1 MFAWVQPIGPEKMS
15 QTSQQTPE
23 AARTNGNS
31 ALNGFDHTR
40 DSDSPAS
47 SDKPKRARRVF
58 TAAEKLRILQE
69 AANSSKRGEI
79 EALLRREAIYSSH
92 LAAWRK
98 QLALRGTQGL
108 EGAKPGRKPKLDA
121 RDHRIQELERRVQF
135 LESELGRVT
144 GNTNY
149 ASSVLSV
156 GEAC

>member
-1 MFAWVQPIGPEKMS
+1 MS
-15 QTSQQTPE
+15 HSSQHSLE
-23 AARTNGNS
+23 AARAFSDPAFGT
-31 ALNGFDHTR
+31 FERRR
-40 DSDSPAS
+40 DTEPSPS
-47 SDKPKRARRVF
+47 SSEKAKRARRVF

-69 AANSSKRGEI
+69 AASSSKRGEI

-98 QLALRGTQGL
+98 QLALRGTEGL

-121 RDHRIQELERRVQF
+121 RDHRILELERRVQL

-149 ASSVLSV
+149 AASVANSV

>member
-1 MFAWVQPIGPEKMS
+1 MS
-15 QTSQQTPE
+15 HSTHFSPE
-23 AARTNGNS
+23 AARAFGEPAFGNFER
-31 ALNGFDHTR
+31 GR
-40 DSDSPAS
+40 DTEPSPAS
-47 SDKPKRARRVF
+47 SEKSKRARRVF

-69 AANSSKRGEI
+69 AASSSKRGEI

-98 QLALRGTQGL
+98 QLALRGTEGL

-121 RDHRIQELERRVQF
+121 RDHRILELERRVQF
-135 LESELGRVT
+135 LEGELGRVT

-149 ASSVLSV
+149 AASANTV

>member
-1 MFAWVQPIGPEKMS
+1 MKMS
-15 QTSQQTPE
+15 HSSQQNPE
-23 AARTNGNS
+23 AVRAFDNSAFSGFARTRES
-31 ALNGFDHTR
+31 EP
-40 DSDSPAS
+40 SPAS

-69 AANSSKRGEI
+69 AASSSKRGEI

-98 QLALRGTQGL
+98 QLALRGTEGL

-121 RDHRIQELERRVQF
+121 RDHRILELERRVQV

-144 GNTNY
+144 GNANY
-149 ASSVLSV
+149 AASLALAV
-156 GEAC
+156 GSEY

>member
-1 MFAWVQPIGPEKMS
+1 MS
-15 QTSQQTPE
+15 HSSQQNPE
-23 AARTNGNS
+23 AARAFGDP
-31 ALNGFDHTR
+31 AFGGFER
-40 DSDSPAS
+40 ARESEPSPAS
-47 SDKPKRARRVF
+47 SEKAKRARRVF

-69 AANSSKRGEI
+69 AASSSKRGEI

-98 QLALRGTQGL
+98 QLALRGTEGL

-121 RDHRIQELERRVQF
+121 RDHRIQELERRVEF

-149 ASSVLSV
+149 GASSALTV

>member
-1 MFAWVQPIGPEKMS
+1 MS

-23 AARTNGNS
+23 AARANGNS
-31 ALNGFDHTR
+31 ALNGFERTR
-40 DSDSPAS
+40 DSDGPAS
-47 SDKPKRARRVF
+47 ERPKRARRVF

-121 RDHRIQELERRVQF
+121 RDHRIQELERRVEF

-149 ASSVLSV
+149 ASSVLTV

>member
-1 MFAWVQPIGPEKMS
+1 MS
-15 QTSQQTPE
+15 HSSQQNPE
-23 AARTNGNS
+23 AARAFGDH
-31 ALNGFDHTR
+31 ALGGFEHTR
-40 DSDSPAS
+40 DSEPGPRS

-69 AANSSKRGEI
+69 AASSSKRGEI

-98 QLALRGTQGL
+98 QLALRGTEGL
-108 EGAKPGRKPKLDA
+108 EGAKPGRKPKVDA
-121 RDHRIQELERRVQF
+121 RDHRILELERRVQF

-149 ASSVLSV
+149 AASLSLTV